1 MALSPF
7 LIYVVPI
14 VWPQLLGRL
23 RQHPIDLIYT
33 VCFLPNYF
41 FSTPCHVNIFTFVG
55 PEELGDMEHHGMDM
69 RCYSCMFIT
78 RPYASLR
85 NEKVYPAFSLFQ
97 KDLLFAHLN
106 FDYFQ

>member
-1 MALSPF
+1 MSPFFSCSLPQGDLSPSILYWIYYMALSPF

-33 VCFLPNYF
+33 VCFLHNYF

-55 PEELGDMEHHGMDM
+55 PEELGDMEHRGMDM
-69 RCYSCMFIT
+69 R
-78 RPYASLR
+78 
-85 NEKVYPAFSLFQ
+85 
-97 KDLLFAHLN
+97 
-106 FDYFQ
+106 